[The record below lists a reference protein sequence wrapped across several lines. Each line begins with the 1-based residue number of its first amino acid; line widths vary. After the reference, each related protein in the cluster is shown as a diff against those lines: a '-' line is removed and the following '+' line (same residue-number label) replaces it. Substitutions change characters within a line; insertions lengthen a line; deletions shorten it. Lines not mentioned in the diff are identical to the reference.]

1 MEFGFDFLVF
11 VCEFFMLF
19 LQIFVVEQ
27 NRIDFLEGLG
37 IISFKL
43 IIFFGQVF
51 VIFDDAIV
59 LY

>member
-11 VCEFFMLF
+11 VCEFLVLF

-27 NRIDFLEGLG
+27 NGVDFLEGFG
-37 IISFKL
+37 IVSFKL
-43 IIFFGQVF
+43 VIFFGQVF
-51 VIFDDAIV
+51 VIFDNAIV